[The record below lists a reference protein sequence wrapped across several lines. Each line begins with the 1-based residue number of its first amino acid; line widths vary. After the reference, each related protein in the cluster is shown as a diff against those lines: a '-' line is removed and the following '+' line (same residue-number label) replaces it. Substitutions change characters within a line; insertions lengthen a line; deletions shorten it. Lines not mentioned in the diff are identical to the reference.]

1 MVLQSGIEVPEE
13 RVAEVCRKYKI
24 KELAIFGSAAR
35 GDVGPDSDIDVM
47 VELREDARL
56 GWEFFGIAEE
66 LESLLG
72 RRVDLGNKDGLRPHA
87 RPSALR
93 EALVVYAE

>member
-24 KELAIFGSAAR
+24 KELAIFGSAVR
-35 GDVGPDSDIDVM
+35 GDMGPDSDIDVM
-47 VELREDARL
+47 VALREDARL
-56 GWEFFGIAEE
+56 GREFFGIAEG

-72 RRVDLGNKDGLRPHA
+72 RRVDLGTKDGLRPHA